1 MSEIKIDKS
10 VLRVYKNLLVKKFFN
25 ESFEIV
31 ENSGRSYIKYINE
44 ILNIKDTIDIKDMI
58 YNYIN
63 EKNGKYLEYKISAN
77 IDDYYNRNY
86 SFYYNENDIQQV
98 YFSEKTSLNIQN
110 NLLNETEIEE
120 IKELSDKLNNNYY
133 NKGMIGLMF
142 CMIEDESKN
151 YLIKNNFFNFLTDE
165 INNILDIHHLY
176 EYDLN
181 KIIKNDFYN
190 ASDYVDNLCYKLR
203 RYIKV
208 IFDNKDIIYNF
219 DKEKFY
225 EDIKKIINHIN
236 NIRVNLVKG
245 YFICNINGKC
255 VLSTHASKIYSYLR
269 ENICVFIFD
278 EALKNK
284 YSEDFEYFNNFA
296 CKDFYNSFYS
306 YLSESSSEI
315 KELFISKFLLK
326 ILYENSKKEEK
337 IYLIDTINEYCSDSE
352 ILQEVFK
359 YSMENEEG

>member
-10 VLRVYKNLLVKKFFN
+10 VLRVYKNILVKKFFN
-25 ESFEIV
+25 EAFEII
-31 ENSGRSYIKYINE
+31 EDQRSSYIKYINE
-44 ILNIKDTIDIKDMI
+44 ILSIKYTVDIKDMI
-58 YNYIN
+58 YSYIN
-63 EKNGKYLEYKISAN
+63 NKNDKYLKYKISNN
-77 IDDYYNRNY
+77 IDKDINYYNNY
-86 SFYYNENDIQQV
+86 YDNYYYYNGNDIKDIQGV
-98 YFSEKTSLNIQN
+98 YTSPNIQN

-120 IKELSDKLNNNYY
+120 IKELSDKLNINYY
-133 NKGMIGLMF
+133 NRGIIGLMF

-165 INNILDIHHLY
+165 INTILDIHHLY
-176 EYDLN
+176 ECNLN
-181 KIIKNDFYN
+181 KINDFYN

-208 IFDNKDIIYNF
+208 IFDNKDIIHNF

-236 NIRVNLVKG
+236 NIRVNLVKS
-245 YFICNINGKC
+245 YFMSKC
-255 VLSTHASKIYSYLR
+255 SLSMYASKIYSYLS
-269 ENICVFIFD
+269 ENIYVFIFD
-278 EALKNK
+278 EDLKNK
-284 YSEDFEYFNNFA
+284 YSKDFEYFNNFA

-315 KELFISKFLLK
+315 KDLFISKFLLK
-326 ILYENSKKEEK
+326 ILYENSNEEK